1 MCSVRSRTFRHVVE
15 AMSIIYYILYYNYVT
30 KLILL
35 TKHGES
41 LSSANTKLEIF
52 LSDHF
57 EVALHSKPSIVF
69 SLPEAH

>member
-15 AMSIIYYILYYNYVT
+15 AMSIIYYNILYVT